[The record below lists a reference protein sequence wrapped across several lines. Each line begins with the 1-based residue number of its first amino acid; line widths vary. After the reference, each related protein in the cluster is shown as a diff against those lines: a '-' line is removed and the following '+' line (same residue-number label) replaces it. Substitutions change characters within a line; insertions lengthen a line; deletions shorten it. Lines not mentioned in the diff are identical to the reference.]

1 MKSRWSLK
9 EENKGASLIAVLTA
23 LIFVGVIAVIITGAT
38 IANIEMKEVERG
50 GKKNFYQAES
60 VLSELAAGL
69 NTAASAAMEEA
80 YADYLEHYT
89 SYAAAGK
96 DSQQEFTRKYMDC
109 LKSKLADGSA
119 GKRISYESVG
129 STVPVYEISRYRV
142 DVLKDCIAT
151 AELRNCLVTD
161 PADAE
166 YTMDYPEGI
175 FTLRNVKVT
184 YQDAQEYETTIT
196 TDLVFH
202 TPSIDFNSGQA
213 VKGFMKYSL
222 IADRQLQVNAP
233 NIGIDGNVYAGADG
247 ILGLFGGS
255 ATMTGDR
262 IVTRGDIAAESGSAL
277 QIGSGASKIWA
288 ENINTRGKGSPSTL
302 LLDGN
307 CYIADDLT
315 LNGKGSHVELSGN
328 YYGYNYQENYGS
340 VSDTGNSSFS
350 SAIMVNAR
358 DCKLNMSNLNY
369 LMLSGRT
376 YISRGSAGNT
386 QNSDIML
393 GESLSVRTNQL
404 AYFVPEDYLEDTD
417 GDGVREKFT
426 ADGLAAYQSSILVN
440 DVASYLDVNQPVTP
454 YHYIDN
460 VMHMPI
466 VCYYLNFASS
476 QKANE
481 YFKAYFDSNHGKLEG
496 YAQNYIDQDAI
507 ILDDSR
513 LYTFRGDIMYRGASG
528 EQLQEKVAIEGGE
541 DWTEGG
547 VFWDYAG
554 RLAVTYKSLQL
565 ELEEQL
571 GEVSVSDVRITNEA
585 GEIDKTADPLFE
597 RLIHKQKLQ
606 DALPAAA
613 GSMNVK
619 EVVKEEA
626 AGITNHYCVA
636 VLVNNPDTVYSIP
649 AGYEEGVIIATGDV
663 MVPGTFSGMILSG
676 GTISFAANASVKADE
691 RNVSKLFLED
701 LEKENP
707 EFAAYFKCYDA
718 SGSREIGGIRIADY
732 LTYEN
737 WQKN

>member
-9 EENKGASLIAVLTA
+9 GKNKGASLIAVLTA
-23 LIFVGVIAVIITGAT
+23 LVFVGIIAVIITGAT

-60 VLSELAAGL
+60 VLNELSAGL
-69 NTAASAAMEEA
+69 NAAASAAMEEA

-89 SYAAAGK
+89 SNAAAGK
-96 DSQQEFTRKYMDC
+96 DFQQEFTRKYMDC
-109 LKSKLADGSA
+109 LKAKLADGSA

-142 DVLKDCIAT
+142 EVLKDCIAT
-151 AELRNCLVTD
+151 TELKNCLVTD
-161 PADAE
+161 QADAE

-184 YQDAQEYETTIT
+184 YQDDKEYETTIS

-202 TPSIDFNSGQA
+202 TPSIDFDSGET

-233 NIGIDGNVYAGADG
+233 NIGIDGNVYAGASG
-247 ILGLFGGS
+247 ILGLYGGS
-255 ATMTGDR
+255 AALTGDW
-262 IVTRGDIAAESGSAL
+262 IVTRGDIAAESGSDL
-277 QIGSGASKIWA
+277 QIGSGTSKIWA
-288 ENINTRGKGSPSTL
+288 ENVTTTGKGSPSTL
-302 LLDGN
+302 ILNGN

-315 LNGKGSHVELSGN
+315 LNGKGSYVELAGH

-358 DCKLNMSNLNY
+358 DCKLNMSNLDY

-386 QNSDIML
+386 QNADIML
-393 GESLSVRTNQL
+393 GESLAVRTNQL
-404 AYFVPEDYLEDTD
+404 AYFVPEDYLEDAD

-426 ADGLAAYQSSILVN
+426 AGGLEAYESSILVN
-440 DVASYLDVNQPVTP
+440 DVASYLDEDCPVTP

-466 VCYYLNFASS
+466 VCYYLNFAS
-476 QKANE
+476 QEKANA
-481 YFKAYFDSNHGKLEG
+481 YFKTYFDSNREKLEG

-513 LYTFRGDIMYRGASG
+513 LYTFRGDIMYRGAGG
-528 EQLQEKVAIEGGE
+528 EQLQEKVALAGEE

-571 GEVSVSDVRITNEA
+571 GEVSASNVRITNEA

-606 DALPAAA
+606 DAIPAAS
-613 GSMNVK
+613 GSKNVK
-619 EVVKEEA
+619 EIVKEEA
-626 AGITNHYCVA
+626 EGLTNHYRVV
-636 VLVNNPDTVYSIP
+636 VLVNNPDTVYAIP
-649 AGYEEGVIIATGDV
+649 AGYEEGIIIATGDV
-663 MVPGTFSGMILSG
+663 MVTGTFSGVILSG
-676 GTISFAANASVKADE
+676 GMISFAANASVKADE
-691 RNVSKLFLED
+691 RNVSKLFMED
-701 LEKENP
+701 LEKESP
-707 EFAAYFKCYDA
+707 EFAAYFQCYDA
-718 SGSREIGGIRIADY
+718 AAGSEIGGIRTEEY

-737 WQKN
+737 WKKN